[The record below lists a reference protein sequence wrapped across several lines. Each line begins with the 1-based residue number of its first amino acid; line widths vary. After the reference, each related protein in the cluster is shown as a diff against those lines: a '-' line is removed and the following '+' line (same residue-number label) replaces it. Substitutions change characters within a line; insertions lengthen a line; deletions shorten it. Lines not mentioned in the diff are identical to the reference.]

1 MDWTKLADDV
11 TIART
16 AKALG
21 SRNVEVFVVK
31 DRNEARKKALELI
44 PAGVEVYTM
53 SSVTLD
59 ETGILKEIEEDD
71 RYVSVRKKIIS
82 ISEKDKREAARRMAA
97 ACQYAIGSI
106 HALTEEGQAVIASQS
121 GSQLAPYAY
130 AAANVVWVVG
140 AQKLVKNLDQA
151 FQRLREHC
159 LPLEDARFRKAYSMG
174 SSINKILV
182 FEKEIVPGRIKM
194 ILVKEKLGF

>member
-1 MDWTKLADDV
+1 MDWTKLADDA
-11 TIART
+11 TLGRT

-21 SRNVEVFVVK
+21 PRNVEVFVVK
-31 DRNEARKKALELI
+31 DRNEARNKALELM
-44 PAGVEVYTM
+44 PAGAEVYSM

-59 ETGILKEIEEDD
+59 ETGILKEIEEGS
-71 RYVSVRKKIIS
+71 RYVSVRKKITA
-82 ISEKDKREAARRMAA
+82 ISEKEKREGARRMAA
-97 ACQYAIGSI
+97 ACQYAIGSV

-159 LPLEDARFRKAYSMG
+159 LPLEDARARKAYGMG
-174 SSINKILV
+174 SSINKVLV